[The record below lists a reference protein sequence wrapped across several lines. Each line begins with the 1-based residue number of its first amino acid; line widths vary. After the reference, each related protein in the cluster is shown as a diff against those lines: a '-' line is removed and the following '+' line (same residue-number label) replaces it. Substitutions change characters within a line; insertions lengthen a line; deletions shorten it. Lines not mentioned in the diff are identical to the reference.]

1 MTHYIIDNFCCQ
13 AIFGL
18 IRKAKCAAAGPST
31 EEFLECYLVARRF
44 RTEMTQWTPIVSV
57 SCEDVTLLRMP
68 VNLIDAGDANS
79 FAVPSRQDEDYGLKK
94 LEWAKKDG

>member
-1 MTHYIIDNFCCQ
+1 MLSSRP
-13 AIFGL
+13 AISNGND
-18 IRKAKCAAAGPST
+18 T
-31 EEFLECYLVARRF
+31 
-44 RTEMTQWTPIVSV
+44 MDPIVSV
-57 SCEDVTLLRMP
+57 PCEDVTLLRMP

>member
-1 MTHYIIDNFCCQ
+1 MSQGVLGFKYERGERET
-13 AIFGL
+13 GL
-18 IRKAKCAAAGPST
+18 TALGGLPLYLELAAVSNGNDT
-31 EEFLECYLVARRF
+31 
-44 RTEMTQWTPIVSV
+44 MDPIVSV
-57 SCEDVTLLRMP
+57 PCEDVTLLRMP